1 MKFLTIEKLTDLS
14 RYRSLW
20 HCHPKRK
27 AVFQPHR
34 SAGRYSCFSE
44 CAQASELNKGLHYK
58 PICQRLAVLA
68 PNRGCQALLL
78 VCRAGQHVVR
88 LVGAML
94 MLPNCLRTE
103 AFDWPHSLLQ
113 GSGTNNNDLMSQWVL
128 FPALKPELSS
138 TLSSNDTWAGI
149 RKRSCGPEQL
159 NSTVTRCDK
168 QHTFGCSNCSYIS
181 VLYLLDAICLLASA
195 WMQRSFDT
203 VICSSLGRRGAREGP
218 KKTIK
223 SSEITAACHPN
234 QQVWPESAKK
244 GWKRERKVC
253 RRVPLT
259 HLQICNWTLACAKL
273 TAINPCRVS
282 RLFWWHLQ
290 RHLLQT
296 SRAEHPDNQ
305 ACLTDSDGRLDRS
318 NLSTQIES
326 LQVYVYIWSGLH
338 LSAKLFI
345 YI

>member
-113 GSGTNNNDLMSQWVL
+113 GSGTNNNESMSLVASGL
-128 FPALKPELSS
+128 E
-138 TLSSNDTWAGI
+138 TWA
-149 RKRSCGPEQL
+149 L
-159 NSTVTRCDK
+159 
-168 QHTFGCSNCSYIS
+168 
-181 VLYLLDAICLLASA
+181 
-195 WMQRSFDT
+195 
-203 VICSSLGRRGAREGP
+203 
-218 KKTIK
+218 
-223 SSEITAACHPN
+223 
-234 QQVWPESAKK
+234 
-244 GWKRERKVC
+244 
-253 RRVPLT
+253 
-259 HLQICNWTLACAKL
+259 
-273 TAINPCRVS
+273 
-282 RLFWWHLQ
+282 
-290 RHLLQT
+290 
-296 SRAEHPDNQ
+296 
-305 ACLTDSDGRLDRS
+305 
-318 NLSTQIES
+318 
-326 LQVYVYIWSGLH
+326 LH
-338 LSAKLFI
+338 LELQWYLSRNQEAVMWTRAT
-345 YI
+345 

>member
-1 MKFLTIEKLTDLS
+1 MLWGWLEQCWCSRTAYEPKPLTDRTRCCKDLVQTIMSLS
-14 RYRSLW
+14 LLS
-20 HCHPKRK
+20 C
-27 AVFQPHR
+27 FQPW
-34 SAGRYSCFSE
+34 
-44 CAQASELNKGLHYK
+44 N
-58 PICQRLAVLA
+58 
-68 PNRGCQALLL
+68 
-78 VCRAGQHVVR
+78 
-88 LVGAML
+88 
-94 MLPNCLRTE
+94 
-103 AFDWPHSLLQ
+103 
-113 GSGTNNNDLMSQWVL
+113 
-128 FPALKPELSS
+128 LSS
-138 TLSSNDTWAGI
+138 PPPWAPMI
-149 RKRSCGPEQL
+149 LEQESGL
-159 NSTVTRCDK
+159 WQKQLHSTVTRRDK
-168 QHTFGCSNCSYIS
+168 EHTFGCSNCSYIS
-181 VLYLLDAICLLASA
+181 VLYVLDAICLLASA

-253 RRVPLT
+253 RPVPLT
-259 HLQICNWTLACAKL
+259 HLQICNWTLACANL

-305 ACLTDSDGRLDRS
+305 ACLTDSDGGLDRS

-326 LQVYVYIWSGLH
+326 LQVYMYIWSGLH
-338 LSAKLFI
+338 LSAKSFTHI
-345 YI
+345 YYYIIQVEWIKAGVSSKVRKVRMRWQIRDFPHFCSLNFRCFQSWLEGAV